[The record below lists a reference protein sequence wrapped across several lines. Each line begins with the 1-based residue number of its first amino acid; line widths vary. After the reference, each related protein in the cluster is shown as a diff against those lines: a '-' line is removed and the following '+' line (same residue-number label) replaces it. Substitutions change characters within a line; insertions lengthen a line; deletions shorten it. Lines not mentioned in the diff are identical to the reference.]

1 MATQEAQFNGL
12 QNPMILI
19 SSNKVSASLP
29 GFALWWERPRVIKT
43 LGQGEHHLLTTA
55 SPLPSTR
62 SSTTFPFTSLALS
75 HWLHPAH
82 FNLISLPHVPRPS
95 ADESGNYPL
104 SDAGLKPGNV
114 PPRPKQTWRRD
125 HKMTRIQPKHKSSEH
140 STCTGMNTWLPLC
153 TWKDPLVG
161 DGAGVLVP
169 LTTQKATWQ
178 QGPMESLHCLSRA
191 KNSVTS
197 PQISLQVLCS
207 SLPTLQ
213 ASEVKMAWEI
223 WFLISNLS
231 PEKFQTQQMTKSS
244 GSQTSACSRITW
256 RPLTTRIAGSRVSDS
271 IHLGLG
277 PRTWISNKFLGDAAG
292 METMLWEINALEHDR
307 IL

>member
-19 SSNKVSASLP
+19 RSNKVSASLP

-104 SDAGLKPGNV
+104 SDAGLLNQEMFPQDQNKRGEEIT
-114 PPRPKQTWRRD
+114 K
-125 HKMTRIQPKHKSSEH
+125 
-140 STCTGMNTWLPLC
+140 
-153 TWKDPLVG
+153 
-161 DGAGVLVP
+161 
-169 LTTQKATWQ
+169 WQ
-178 QGPMESLHCLSRA
+178 ESNL
-191 KNSVTS
+191 NTS
-197 PQISLQVLCS
+197 PLNTVHALGWTLGFLC
-207 SLPTLQ
+207 
-213 ASEVKMAWEI
+213 A
-223 WFLISNLS
+223 
-231 PEKFQTQQMTKSS
+231 PE
-244 GSQTSACSRITW
+244 RILWWGTGRGCW
-256 RPLTTRIAGSRVSDS
+256 CPWLHRKLHGNKDLWKVYTVC
-271 IHLGLG
+271 LG
-277 PRTWISNKFLGDAAG
+277 PRTLLHLHRYHCKFSVHLFPLFRPLKSKWREKFDFWFRICPQKNSRLSKWLKAVVLKRQLAAELPGGLWQHGLLGP
-292 METMLWEINALEHDR
+292 EFLIQY
-307 IL
+307 I